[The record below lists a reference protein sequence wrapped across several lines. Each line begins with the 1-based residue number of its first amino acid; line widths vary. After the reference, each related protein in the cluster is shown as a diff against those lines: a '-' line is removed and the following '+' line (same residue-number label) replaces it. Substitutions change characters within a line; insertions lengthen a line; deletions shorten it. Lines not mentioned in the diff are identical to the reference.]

1 MNLLRA
7 VKISRRA
14 LKKKT
19 NPFTIPFKLVNFK
32 ITKVITIIEIAR
44 TVRNPVF
51 IPKIKKTDEITSPGF
66 ATDKFVR
73 TIFSGD

>member
-1 MNLLRA
+1 MLLGVRSVNLLRA

-51 IPKIKKTDEITSPGF
+51 IPKIREN
-66 ATDKFVR
+66 R
-73 TIFSGD
+73 